1 MTPEIK
7 SFSAQTKVLNE
18 VAGLVEAVFSV
29 TNLIDR
35 GNDIIHPGAFTK
47 AIASSR
53 LPTVVFS
60 HQVEDINQVLGKTT
74 SRKELLP
81 GDPELPFKLRNAN
94 LGGVKANLKFD
105 LETPAGRLGFTHVKN
120 DNLKEWSF
128 AYTVADGGAE
138 YEQVKGENGAYAP
151 PIRHLKDINE
161 VLDITLCV
169 VGMNQATSTVA
180 WKSGSRP
187 ATSGIADWML
197 YGAAQA
203 VIDIAKAS
211 ARKDYRGSTA
221 PRSNPGPGSWL
232 SSLSRGATL
241 SSLVDAD
248 E

>member
-1 MTPEIK
+1 VADIEHAPAWQRTLE
-7 SFSAQTKVLNE
+7 SVDVLE
-18 VAGLVEAVFSV
+18 RDEQGRP
-29 TNLIDR
+29 LICDTV
-35 GNDIIHPGAFTK
+35 NDA
-47 AIASSR
+47 
-53 LPTVVFS
+53 
-60 HQVEDINQVLGKTT
+60 
-74 SRKELLP
+74 
-81 GDPELPFKLRNAN
+81 KLRKVRVRVRVEYA
-94 LGGVKANLKFD
+94 
-105 LETPAGRLGFTHVKN
+105 PPGRLGFTHVKN

-161 VLDITLCV
+161 VLDITLCL